1 MTLAPATLLSV
12 GCMLLNLIF
21 LVLGAH
27 NFTLF
32 KKVFPVAMES
42 IGFACVSFYLLMFSI
57 GLLTVITEWK
67 KILASPKKRLFRC
80 SLSHYLCL
88 HIFQFL
94 LSLYSSVL
102 SGNLSHTVF
111 PNLWKKLNCSSNI
124 NNKRNGIQLI

>member
-1 MTLAPATLLSV
+1 MAFKKRQMFVSCYDMFMTLAPATLLSV

-67 KILASPKKRLFRC
+67 KILASPKKKIISLFTFPLFMLTYIPI
-80 SLSHYLCL
+80 SLVAL
-88 HIFQFL
+88 F
-94 LSLYSSVL
+94 
-102 SGNLSHTVF
+102 
-111 PNLWKKLNCSSNI
+111 
-124 NNKRNGIQLI
+124 KRVELQQQYKQ